1 MKRGFTRPK
10 NRALQY
16 DLDRFRESQ
25 DLKITFEDFGWVKIL
40 KITFEDS
47 GWVKITPDITK
58 AFIEGKKIN
67 FSARYDDAAKA
78 IIEFNIEIEQ
88 KND

>member
-25 DLKITFEDFGWVKIL
+25 DLKITFED
-40 KITFEDS
+40 S
-47 GWVKITPDITK
+47 GWAKITPDITK